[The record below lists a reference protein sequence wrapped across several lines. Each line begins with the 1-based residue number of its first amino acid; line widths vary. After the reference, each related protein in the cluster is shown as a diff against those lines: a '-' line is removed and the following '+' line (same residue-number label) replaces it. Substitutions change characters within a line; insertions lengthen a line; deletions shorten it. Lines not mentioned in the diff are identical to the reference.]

1 METLASCFDKH
12 RSELESTLQKASI
25 NEWQTKIYDFL
36 KETIFSSLEERRLN
50 YSLQDLLDSALK
62 VGFSTLEIQP
72 TVQIHKTN
80 KIREFLCQDILSPF
94 KKKTS
99 QQTISNEKIRE
110 FLKQLRDTLYCID
123 KVLNECNKPVTIV
136 EEINHLESN
145 KPLLEFLQ
153 DLLYLQQKGNAD
165 NALIKLEE
173 LENLLENNGIHC
185 IMKYDEQNQY
195 CFIAQPDPSGKLVN
209 YITKQPALLKGQE
222 ILVRGRVIKP
232 SK

>member
-185 IMKYDEQNQY
+185 IMKYDEQNQH